1 MMKLSKEGEPL
12 GYLMQQK
19 VDHFSIQ
26 LYPETLVKGV
36 YYGQYFMP
44 EAG

>member
-1 MMKLSKEGEPL
+1 MKLSKVEDPI

-19 VDHFSIQ
+19 VDHFSTQ
-26 LYPETLVKGV
+26 LYPETFVKGV